1 MSSRRWTF
9 NLFCTQRLV
18 SASAVILHAPASPEP
33 LHSLARQLVSEVC
46 LRVGTESTNYHI
58 TQRDL
63 PASQAC
69 HPLLSSYASI
79 HPPSNANTPV
89 RQWYQVTRVAA
100 GPWELPTSCPTPT
113 ETTCDPFRHR
123 SAAKASVP
131 DQQARRTTLQHRRG
145 LCFSQLASHRTH
157 RASRTQS
164 DRLRPAASAPDQQVC
179 RRRRTTALSATNPG
193 KYSRF
198 LCHHKPEKY
207 KKIKKSKAS
216 SG

>member
-1 MSSRRWTF
+1 
-9 NLFCTQRLV
+9 
-18 SASAVILHAPASPEP
+18 
-33 LHSLARQLVSEVC
+33 LVSEVC

-145 LCFSQLASHRTH
+145 LCSSQLAS
-157 RASRTQS
+157 
-164 DRLRPAASAPDQQVC
+164 DRPRPAASAPDQQVC
-179 RRRRTTALSATNPG
+179 RRRRTTALSATKSG
-193 KYSRF
+193 KYIRF
-198 LCHHKPEKY
+198 FCHHKPKKY
-207 KKIKKSKAS
+207 KKIRKPKANP
-216 SG
+216 G